1 LLRTLVLRLFLLAA
15 CLAGWVG
22 AQAATV
28 ALVLSD
34 RSAGY
39 TDVART
45 IAGEL
50 ERGGLAASDIVQL
63 SESELQNKEALA
75 PGVKVIVSIGT
86 EAFKRVL
93 AQDPRTPVVAVLL
106 PRSSFDRLFKEAS
119 RRATANVSGVVL
131 DQPFARRVELLRLAL
146 PDAKQV
152 GVLMGPESQ
161 ASQAALAQAL
171 QARGLVMEGAL
182 VADSAALFSRLKG
195 VLEQADVLMAVA
207 DPVVYSSSTIA
218 NILLTTYRAGIPMLA
233 FSPAYVKAG
242 ALLAI
247 YATPHQLGVQAAGLA
262 RQALQ
267 GTPPVGAQAPA
278 EFEIAVNEH
287 VARSLGLKID
297 ARTLTEKLLSGGKK
311 P

>member
-1 LLRTLVLRLFLLAA
+1 MLRTLAIQFLLLAG
-15 CLAGWVG
+15 CLAGWG
-22 AQAATV
+22 AAQAATV

-34 RSAGY
+34 KSAGY
-39 TDVART
+39 TEVART
-45 IAGEL
+45 ITSEL
-50 ERGGLAASDIVQL
+50 ERSGLAASEIVQL
-63 SESELQNKEALA
+63 AESELQAKDASVPA
-75 PGVKVIVSIGT
+75 VKVFVSIGS

-93 AQDPRTPVVAVLL
+93 AQDARTAVVAVLL
-106 PRSSFDRLFKEAS
+106 PRSGFDRVLKDAN
-119 RRATANVSGVVL
+119 RRALGNVSAVVL

-146 PDAKQV
+146 PDAKHV
-152 GVLMGPESQ
+152 GVLMGPESV
-161 ASQAALAQAL
+161 ASQTALGQAL

-182 VADSAALFSRLKG
+182 VADSGALFTSLKS

-242 ALLAI
+242 ALLAL

-267 GTPPVGAQAPA
+267 GSPSSGVQFPA
-278 EFEIAVNEH
+278 DFEIAVNEH
-287 VARSLGLKID
+287 VARSMGLKID
-297 ARTLTEKLLSGGKK
+297 AKTLTEKLLSAGKK